1 MSAGFAHV
9 ITRGNSAGIA
19 ETTVTALRTQTS
31 TQRSL
36 ACRMLR
42 FGPGKTAAR
51 QTWRH
56 DEQAKH
62 DFGQTLFATADDWP
76 DRRGSMSATQ
86 KQAEQYA
93 AQIALLIQS
102 GKLPTLEQV
111 QAAIQSTAAECK
123 HLIEAA
129 ESEQGAQ

>member
-1 MSAGFAHV
+1 
-9 ITRGNSAGIA
+9 
-19 ETTVTALRTQTS
+19 
-31 TQRSL
+31 
-36 ACRMLR
+36 
-42 FGPGKTAAR
+42 
-51 QTWRH
+51 
-56 DEQAKH
+56 
-62 DFGQTLFATADDWP
+62 
-76 DRRGSMSATQ
+76 MSATQ